1 MALNYRKIMVAV
13 DLTKNSIP
21 VVEAAIELA
30 EKFDSKVQVIHVL
43 PEIHSE
49 ILHYVSVIEN
59 SGDIEKLKSDYRKK
73 SQKIVTEKILKL
85 IKSEIGDKVR
95 EEYLTDVAIHFG
107 SPSQQILEAA
117 DKTNADLIV
126 IGAHGK
132 DRLGHALLGSEAE
145 KLVKKTTRPLL
156 MVPLVH

>member
-1 MALNYRKIMVAV
+1 MVAI
-13 DLTKNSIP
+13 DLTRNSIP

-30 EKFDSKVQVIHVL
+30 EKFDSKIQVIHVL

-49 ILHYVSVIEN
+49 ILHYVSAIES
-59 SGDIEKLKSDYRKK
+59 SGDIETLRANYRKN

-85 IKSEIGDKVR
+85 IDSEIDDKVR
-95 EEYLTDVAIHFG
+95 KGYLTDIAIHFG
-107 SPSQQILEAA
+107 SPSQQILGAA
-117 DKTNADLIV
+117 DQINADLIV

-145 KLVKKTTRPLL
+145 KLVKKSTRPLL
-156 MVPLVH
+156 MVPLINKA